1 MNAWKKGTAAALT
14 LALGVTLAGCAG
26 GGSGESTDTLTFL
39 MTDNGPEWGAAFQ
52 AAADGFEAETGITVE
67 IEKFSSDDYDSTI
80 DTRLAAGADGP
91 DFFLVRP
98 ARIPDYVAGGYLE
111 PLGDQAWFTALE
123 PGAQAAPNAVQD
135 GEAYAFPIAKSGN
148 HVVYNKALF
157 EQAGTTEVPLTLDE
171 LEAASQKLV
180 DAGIVPFAM
189 SAKDSWWLQFIL
201 YHATAQN
208 VLAEDPANGQEIMSG
223 EKTFAGD
230 AGWIESLTVFQ
241 ELAPYYLPDALG
253 TSFDSAKAAFLDGSA
268 AMFPAP
274 WILPDVRTTDMDAGA
289 FVFPTTGNADE
300 GSMWGDFPYLFGIN
314 PTPGHSDAAKQFAA
328 YLFSEGVYAD
338 LVTGVAAFPVIAG
351 VPAPETDPIFGEALA
366 AYGDR
371 TFYGAPNDVWLPGV
385 GDVLTTRLQDLL
397 AGKATVD
404 EVLESLDQ
412 AVADAQ

>member
-1 MNAWKKGTAAALT
+1 VKTWKSGTAALLT
-14 LALGVTLAGCAG
+14 LALGATLAGCTT
-26 GGSGESTDTLTFL
+26 GGSGEGTESLNFL
-39 MTDNGPEWGAAFQ
+39 ITDNGPEWSAAFD
-52 AAADGFEAETGITVE
+52 AAAAGFEEETGISVE

-98 ARIPDYVAGGYLE
+98 NRIPDYVAGGYLA

-123 PGAQAAPNAVQD
+123 PGAQKAPNAVQD
-135 GEAYAFPIAKSGN
+135 GEPYAFPIVKSGN

-157 EQAGTTEVPLTLDE
+157 EQAGITEVPLTLEE
-171 LEAASQKLV
+171 LEAASQKLL

-189 SAKDSWWLQFIL
+189 SGQDSWWLQFVL
-201 YHATAQN
+201 FHASAQH
-208 VLAEDPANGQEIMSG
+208 VLAEDPTNGQAIMSG
-223 EKTFAGD
+223 EQTFAED
-230 AGWIESLTVFQ
+230 AGWKASLEVFQ

-274 WILPDVRTTDMDAGA
+274 WILPDVRTTEMDAGA
-289 FVFPTTGNADE
+289 FVFPTTDNADE
-300 GSMWGDFPYLFGIN
+300 TSMWGDFPYLFGIN
-314 PTPGHSDAAKQFAA
+314 PTPGNTEAAQQFAE
-328 YLFSEGVYAD
+328 YLFTDGVYES
-338 LVTGVAAFPVIAG
+338 LVTGVAAFPVVAG
-351 VPAPETDPIFGEALA
+351 VPAPDTDPIFAEALA

-385 GDVLTTRLQDLL
+385 GDVLTTELQNLL
-397 AGKATVD
+397 AGQATVD
-404 EVLESLDQ
+404 EVLAKLDQ